1 MVTKAGSES
10 SSSVAFIPSFGV
22 PVPFPST
29 KSSASELTKP
39 PASLDEILSGLLSI
53 SKRFKAFVA
62 LLLISALFTKGPVK
76 AEGKT
81 FNTNSIEVFAPGK
94 IGPGMLNLGFP
105 ETNDHPRLCEVLRL
119 IPVGI

>member
-39 PASLDEILSGLLSI
+39 PASFDEILSGLLSI
-53 SKRFKAFVA
+53 SKRFKALVA
-62 LLLISALFTKGPVK
+62 LLLISALLTSGPVI

-81 FNTNSIEVFAPGK
+81 FNTISIEVFAPGN
-94 IGPGMLNLGFP
+94 IGPAIVNLAFP
-105 ETNDHPRLCEVLRL
+105 VTKDQPKL
-119 IPVGI
+119 